1 MQLLKGTLRSLQST
15 VLAARP
21 SGASSVVA
29 PTLTPVTGFPTG
41 SGYSRQG
48 GSAGTVSN
56 SGDTRLALARLKEEA
71 WYYLRMA
78 VAPSTACSYSSA
90 QQRYQLFCVRFS
102 LPPLPATE
110 HVLILFV
117 AELAQSV
124 CHATIHSYLSAV
136 RNLHTIEGYQ
146 DPVAGSTRLEMVLR
160 GVQRA
165 KAHPG
170 KMKLPVTPLILHR
183 IREDLQGGHEK
194 EDARMLRAACCLAF
208 FCFMRV
214 AEFTIDRAGQFYAR
228 VHLTP
233 YDISL
238 DSQERPTLTQVRIKS
253 SKTDQFH
260 MGTSVFLA
268 ATGTGLCPVS
278 AVLCY
283 LAERPRARG
292 PMFLLGSREPLMRV
306 KFVTLFRRVLNTDGI
321 QANAFTGHS
330 FRIGAATTAAA
341 KGVPD
346 NIIKAL
352 RRWTSEA
359 YQVYIWL
366 PRERLAV
373 LSQTLTQE

>member
-1 MQLLKGTLRSLQST
+1 M
-15 VLAARP
+15 
-21 SGASSVVA
+21 
-29 PTLTPVTGFPTG
+29 
-41 SGYSRQG
+41 
-48 GSAGTVSN
+48 
-56 SGDTRLALARLKEEA
+56 
-71 WYYLRMA
+71 
-78 VAPSTACSYSSA
+78 
-90 QQRYQLFCVRFS
+90 
-102 LPPLPATE
+102 
-110 HVLILFV
+110 
-117 AELAQSV
+117 
-124 CHATIHSYLSAV
+124 CHATIRSYLSAV
-136 RNLHTIEGYQ
+136 RNLHIIEGYQ
-146 DPVAGSTRLEMVLR
+146 DPVAGPTRLEMVLR

-170 KMKLPVTPLILHR
+170 KMKLPVTPLILRH
-183 IREDLQGGHEK
+183 IWEDLQGGHEK
-194 EDARMLRAACCLAF
+194 EDARMLWAACCLAF

-214 AEFTIDRAGQFYAR
+214 AEFTIARAGQFYAR
-228 VHLTP
+228 VHLNP

-238 DSQERPTLTQVRIKS
+238 DSQERPTLMEVRIKS

-268 ATGTGLCPVS
+268 ATRTELCPVS

-292 PMFLLGSREPLMRV
+292 PMFLLGWLTRV
-306 KFVTLFRRVLNTDGI
+306 KFVTLFRRVLNTGGI

-330 FRIGAATTAAA
+330 FRIGVATTAAA

-346 NIIKAL
+346 NTIKAL
-352 RRWTSEA
+352 GRWTSEA